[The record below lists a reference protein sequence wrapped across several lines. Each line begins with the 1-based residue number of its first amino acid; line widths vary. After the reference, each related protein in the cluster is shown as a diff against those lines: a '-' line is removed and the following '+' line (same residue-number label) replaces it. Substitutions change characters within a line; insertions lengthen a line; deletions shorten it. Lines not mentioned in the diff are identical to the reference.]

1 MAPSQ
6 HPVNV
11 VSKVSSSNTYICS
24 SSADR
29 HEGGLTYQM
38 IEDLVPQ
45 NADHVKG
52 LSGRHGIYEHV
63 AMYANEMLGIQDTVL
78 VLGIKAL
85 TTCLL
90 VGFSVCSGPDWV
102 VGGGSAMELPSMCIK
117 GYIKCKITPHLP
129 DLRCQRFQ
137 SQSPVL

>member
-1 MAPSQ
+1 
-6 HPVNV
+6 
-11 VSKVSSSNTYICS
+11 
-24 SSADR
+24 
-29 HEGGLTYQM
+29 M

-102 VGGGSAMELPSMCIK
+102 VGRLGDGTSIHVHQGIYKMQDHASL
-117 GYIKCKITPHLP
+117 T
-129 DLRCQRFQ
+129 
-137 SQSPVL
+137 